1 MVGFGNAKRMDLVQ
15 GILKD
20 DKKKNKK
27 TKDRS
32 SLSGAS
38 SRSSVRSGHSSSGST
53 VGSVAN
59 RSVGSSRSTSTYST
73 FGDEDPFNYKR
84 VMRLQKSWEFVKM
97 NVDSVDLGEQ
107 ILLFMIQTD
116 EACRDAMNLPSLRS
130 ERCTKLSQLLIETI
144 DVYIFL
150 LGPDFDEEDLAESAD
165 NLKSEGIPVA
175 ILAEA
180 LPEAVNEC
188 VGGLSELDKRVWT
201 ETMGALLLKSAASAP

>member
-1 MVGFGNAKRMDLVQ
+1 MVFSNSKRMDLVQ

-20 DKKKNKK
+20 DKKKKKK

-32 SLSGAS
+32 SGVSVTSGH
-38 SRSSVRSGHSSSGST
+38 SVRSGHSSSGST

-59 RSVGSSRSTSTYST
+59 RSVSSSRSTSTYST

-84 VMRLQKSWEFVKM
+84 VVRLQKSWEFIKK
-97 NVDSVDLGEQ
+97 NVDSGDLGEQ
-107 ILLFMIQTD
+107 ILLFMIQAD
-116 EACRDAMNLPSLRS
+116 PACRDAMNLPSLRS

-150 LGPDFDEEDLAESAD
+150 LGPDFDEEDMAETAG
-165 NLKSEGIPVA
+165 NLQSEGIPLDT
-175 ILAEA
+175 LAEA

-188 VGGLSELDKRVWT
+188 VGGLSELDKRVWA
-201 ETMGALLLKSAASAP
+201 ETMGALLLKSAAASPS

>member
-1 MVGFGNAKRMDLVQ
+1 
-15 GILKD
+15 
-20 DKKKNKK
+20 
-27 TKDRS
+27 
-32 SLSGAS
+32 
-38 SRSSVRSGHSSSGST
+38 
-53 VGSVAN
+53 
-59 RSVGSSRSTSTYST
+59 
-73 FGDEDPFNYKR
+73 
-84 VMRLQKSWEFVKM
+84 M